1 MGARGWAG
9 AFIFESPFGDGSIGC
24 HFDFATTVVVAGDI
38 KVFEADLNLVVP
50 AGIPLSVKAGL
61 PTVLGLP
68 VVQEGILPQ
77 PLKLSCMS
85 A

>member
-38 KVFEADLNLVVP
+38 EVFEADLD
-50 AGIPLSVKAGL
+50 
-61 PTVLGLP
+61 
-68 VVQEGILPQ
+68 
-77 PLKLSCMS
+77 LSCPCGDTF
-85 A
+85 